1 MTLPEPSI
9 VLSVDST
16 PPHIEQGRY
25 RPAEHGGSHHE
36 GSPLRPMKIKNVNVT
51 VARMLAATGEDR
63 HLGQASTST
72 IRLCKKAWMPA
83 VQALSRASSMRYE
96 RL

>member
-1 MTLPEPSI
+1 MTLPDPSI
-9 VLSVDST
+9 VLLVDST
-16 PPHIEQGRY
+16 APHIEQGRY
-25 RPAEHGGSHHE
+25 RSAEHSGSHRE
-36 GSPLRPMKIKNVNVT
+36 RT
-51 VARMLAATGEDR
+51 
-63 HLGQASTST
+63 GQASTSM